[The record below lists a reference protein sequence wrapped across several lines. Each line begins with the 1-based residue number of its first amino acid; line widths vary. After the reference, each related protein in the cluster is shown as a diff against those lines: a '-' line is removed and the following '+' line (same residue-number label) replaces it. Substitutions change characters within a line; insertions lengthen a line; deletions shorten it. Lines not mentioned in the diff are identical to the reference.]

1 MLPRPDRNGEL
12 FVNSLSSRGGT
23 RSTLAFVNLLC
34 LVCHTALL
42 FCFFQNG
49 KRYAFLMLRSKI
61 VSVDEHIVLLEES
74 TARNPEFDDDRF
86 ESADM
91 DKLFQMLSKLQF

>member
-1 MLPRPDRNGEL
+1 
-12 FVNSLSSRGGT
+12 
-23 RSTLAFVNLLC
+23 
-34 LVCHTALL
+34 
-42 FCFFQNG
+42 
-49 KRYAFLMLRSKI
+49 MLRSKI
-61 VSVDEHIVLLEES
+61 VSVDEHIVVLEES